1 MFPEASSAA
10 EAPVLAAVVREAIAA
25 RYEESGA
32 ARFDIAPEVFER
44 WAAGAVARYGKD
56 WSERE
61 QCELARALHVE
72 ELVLARACASGNEA
86 AWRELMAR
94 FGAQM
99 HRAAAQMTGNE
110 AAGRELADSLYADLW
125 GQPGRKDDG
134 EGRRVSRLESYMGRG
149 SLGGWLRTVLAQRHV
164 DRCRARRNDASLEEQ
179 MEAGVAFAAPAEA
192 PAPAPDP
199 RLNAAV
205 SEALQ
210 ELGGEERFLLAA
222 YYLDGQKLAA
232 IGRQLGVH
240 ESTVS
245 RKLEK
250 VAAGLR
256 KRVRKRL
263 MAEGMDRR
271 RCDEL
276 LADLDV
282 RDLEVNVRRD
292 LGQERKMETF

>member
-1 MFPEASSAA
+1 MLRDAAAAA
-10 EAPVLAAVVREAIAA
+10 EGQVLAAEVREAIAA

-32 ARFDIAPEVFER
+32 ARFGIAPEVFER
-44 WAAGAVARYGKD
+44 WADGAVARYAQG

-61 QCELARALHVE
+61 QKELAAGLHVE
-72 ELVLARACASGNEA
+72 ELVLARACAAGDES

-99 HRAAAQMTGNE
+99 RRAAAQMTGDE
-110 AAGRELADSLYADLW
+110 AAGRELAESLYGELW
-125 GQPGRKDDG
+125 GQANR

-164 DRCRARRNDASLEEQ
+164 ERCRARKNDASLEEQ
-179 MEAGVAFAAPAEA
+179 MEAGVAFAAPAA
-192 PAPAPDP
+192 MTAVTPDP
-199 RLNAAV
+199 RLNTAV
-205 SEALQ
+205 SAALQ

-245 RKLEK
+245 RKLERTT
-250 VAAGLR
+250 AGLR

-263 MAEGMDRR
+263 MVDGLDRR
-271 RCDEL
+271 RCEEL

-282 RDLEVNVRRD
+282 RDLEVDVRRD
-292 LGQERKMETF
+292 LGQEKKMETF

>member
-1 MFPEASSAA
+1 MIPEAPAAA
-10 EAPVLAAVVREAIAA
+10 EPVLGAAVREAIAA

-32 ARFDIAPEVFER
+32 ARFGITPGVFQS
-44 WAAGAVARYGKD
+44 WAGGAVARYGAG

-61 QCELARALHVE
+61 QKELAAGLHVE
-72 ELVLARACASGNEA
+72 ELVLARACAEGNED

-99 HRAAAQMTGNE
+99 HRAAAQMTREE
-110 AAGRELADSLYADLW
+110 AAGRELADSLWAELY
-125 GQPGRKDDG
+125 GRENR

-164 DRCRARRNDASLEEQ
+164 DRCRAQRNDASLEEQ

-192 PAPAPDP
+192 EAAAPDA

-205 SEALQ
+205 SAALQ
-210 ELGGEERFLLAA
+210 ELGSEERFLLAA

-250 VAAGLR
+250 VTSGLR

-263 MAEGMDRR
+263 MAEGIERR

-282 RDLEVNVRRD
+282 RDLDVNVGRD
-292 LGQERKMETF
+292 LGQEKKMETF

>member
-1 MFPEASSAA
+1 MIPEAPAAA
-10 EAPVLAAVVREAIAA
+10 EPVPGAAVREAVAA

-32 ARFDIAPEVFER
+32 ARFGIVPGVFES
-44 WAAGAVARYGKD
+44 WAAGAVARYGAG

-61 QCELARALHVE
+61 QKELAAGLHVE
-72 ELVLARACASGNEA
+72 ELVLARACAEGNED

-99 HRAAAQMTGNE
+99 HRAAAQMTGDE
-110 AAGRELADSLYADLW
+110 AAGRELADSLYAELY
-125 GQPGRKDDG
+125 GRENR

-149 SLGGWLRTVLAQRHV
+149 SLGGWLRTVLAQRHL
-164 DRCRARRNDASLEEQ
+164 DRCRAQRNDASLEEQ

-192 PAPAPDP
+192 EAAAPDA

-205 SEALQ
+205 SAALK
-210 ELGGEERFLLAA
+210 ELGSEARFLLAA

-250 VAAGLR
+250 VTSGLR

-263 MAEGMDRR
+263 MAEGIERR
-271 RCDEL
+271 RSDEL

-282 RDLEVNVRRD
+282 RDLDVKVRRD
-292 LGQERKMETF
+292 LGQEKKMETF

>member
-1 MFPEASSAA
+1 MLRDAAAAA
-10 EAPVLAAVVREAIAA
+10 EGQVLAAEVREAIAA

-32 ARFDIAPEVFER
+32 ARFGIAPEVFER
-44 WAAGAVARYGKD
+44 WADGAVARYAQG

-61 QCELARALHVE
+61 QKELAAGLHVE
-72 ELVLARACASGNEA
+72 ELVLARACAAGDES

-99 HRAAAQMTGNE
+99 RRAAAQMTGDE
-110 AAGRELADSLYADLW
+110 AAGRELAESLYGELW
-125 GQPGRKDDG
+125 GQANR

-164 DRCRARRNDASLEEQ
+164 ERCRARKNDASLEEQ
-179 MEAGVAFAAPAEA
+179 MEAGVAFAAPAA
-192 PAPAPDP
+192 MTAVTPDP
-199 RLNAAV
+199 RLNTAV
-205 SEALQ
+205 SAALQ

-245 RKLEK
+245 RKLER
-250 VAAGLR
+250 ATAGLR

-263 MAEGMDRR
+263 MAEGLDRR
-271 RCDEL
+271 RCEEL

-282 RDLEVNVRRD
+282 RDLEVDVGRD
-292 LGQERKMETF
+292 LGQEKKMETF